1 MIRNLFISYI
11 CKNMKG
17 TYRKELI
24 IMTYKTTGV
33 CCQEITFEVEE
44 NIIQK
49 VYFKGGCSG
58 NTQGLSKLLEGM
70 DVDDVIKRLEG
81 TKCGNRA
88 TSCPDQLS
96 RALKEWRV

>member
-1 MIRNLFISYI
+1 
-11 CKNMKG
+11 MKG